1 MANSGDS
8 TTRYSPNRDKRPIAV
23 DLQDGGTVSTV
34 KDTDDKEYRQQQ
46 LDLLSEISIKLGVLI
61 NHMRAITEIGEDEQV
76 NGDY

>member
-8 TTRYSPNRDKRPIAV
+8 TTRYGPNRDKRSIAV
-23 DLQDGGTVSTV
+23 DLQDGGIVSTI

-61 NHMRAITEIGEDEQV
+61 NHMRNITELGEDEQV
-76 NGDY
+76 NGDF